1 MQPVAALQHESA
13 ELLRK
18 LRSELSPEEYFSNAS
33 RVAQVKTALAKNID
47 PNAVDAETVAKA
59 FDLGE
64 SERAQLRT
72 LFERTDELRYS
83 GSGNGDTPVGSRDRQ
98 EVLNLLERLRA

>member
-1 MQPVAALQHESA
+1 
-13 ELLRK
+13 
-18 LRSELSPEEYFSNAS
+18 
-33 RVAQVKTALAKNID
+33 
-47 PNAVDAETVAKA
+47 
-59 FDLGE
+59 
-64 SERAQLRT
+64 LRT